1 METIKNLAAAFIGES
16 QARNRYAMYAKIA
29 KKEGYEQIAANFEET
44 AEQEREHASWLMKMI
59 QDLKYESDEKIE
71 EIKVDEAPVPA
82 TLGTTEENLK
92 AAIEGENFENTD
104 MYPSYA
110 NKAAEEGYESVA
122 SRLRSIAIAEGHH
135 EERYRKFLENLESD
149 VLFKKEEEVTWVCR
163 KCGYQHVGKE
173 APAECP
179 SCSHPRAYY
188 QVKCETY

>member
-16 QARNRYAMYAKIA
+16 QARNRYTMYAKIA

-59 QDLKYESDEKIE
+59 QDLKYETDEKVE
-71 EIKVDEAPVPA
+71 EIKVEEAPVPVTYGITA
-82 TLGTTEENLK
+82 ENLK
-92 AAIEGENFENTD
+92 AAIDGENFENTD

-110 NKAAEEGYESVA
+110 NKAAEEGYESIA
-122 SRLRSIAIAEGHH
+122 ARLRSIASAEGHH
-135 EERYRKFLENLESD
+135 EERYRKFLENLEND
-149 VLFKKEEEVTWVCR
+149 ALFKKDEEVTWVCR

-188 QVKCETY
+188 QVKCEQY